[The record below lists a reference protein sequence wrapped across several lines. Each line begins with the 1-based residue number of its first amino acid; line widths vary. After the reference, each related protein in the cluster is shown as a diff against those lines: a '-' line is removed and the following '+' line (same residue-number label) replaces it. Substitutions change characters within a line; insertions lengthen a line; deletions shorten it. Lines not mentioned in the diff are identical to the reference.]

1 MISTFTKFT
10 SQYTFS
16 RSALYTK
23 KTFKLSMSM
32 KPKFTYFATLNLP
45 VWCCQHSCSTWQFTT
60 KFTNIT
66 LGMHLHIIGPSFCF
80 PPYCTVHVQCTEERD
95 NFQILKGQ
103 CHEKSMTFYRM
114 RYCCLNNGPRTGI
127 LVFDPLSKSY
137 NFQTVAFY
145 YVVYLLATVTSYCR
159 TQIHKNSRGDATG
172 PCYQIIRVRQVMAR
186 PFLRKTIG
194 DQGLLPLADFLHWL
208 L

>member
-1 MISTFTKFT
+1 MRK
-10 SQYTFS
+10 
-16 RSALYTK
+16 
-23 KTFKLSMSM
+23 
-32 KPKFTYFATLNLP
+32 
-45 VWCCQHSCSTWQFTT
+45 VC
-60 KFTNIT
+60 
-66 LGMHLHIIGPSFCF
+66 
-80 PPYCTVHVQCTEERD
+80 
-95 NFQILKGQ
+95 
-103 CHEKSMTFYRM
+103 MTFYRM

-145 YVVYLLATVTSYCR
+145 YFVYLLATVTSYCR
-159 TQIHKNSRGDATG
+159 TQIQKNCRGDATG

-208 L
+208 LQPSSQEKGKRIEQNTEDLSYLILLLKRQLLRK